1 MKDVKKDF
9 QSFVKEDGAKAPAS
23 LLSKIQDEIARTAPS
38 MGTVFVKLAGIHLM
52 ASLLSLMACPQFGV
66 HFVNHGHGLMHY
78 FMQVSDT
85 YCYIFCGAF
94 YLASTILLARMLLN
108 FDEWLVIKR
117 SRAAV
122 IMTLAL
128 VSLGAFAMHSKE
140 VTFELA
146 LLWLFGA
153 AVGGELISLSKTE
166 IRNFPRA
173 IMQARMRRYSRR
185 Q

>member
-9 QSFVKEDGAKAPAS
+9 QSFVKEEGSKAPSS
-23 LLSKIQDEIARTAPS
+23 LLAKIHDEIQKAAPS
-38 MGTVFVKLAGIHLM
+38 MGTVFVKLAGIHLV

-78 FMQVSDT
+78 FMQISEV
-85 YCYIFCGAF
+85 YCYILCGAF
-94 YLASTILLARMLLN
+94 YLATTILLARMLLN

-122 IMTLAL
+122 IMTVAL
-128 VSLGAFAMHSKE
+128 LSLGAFALHSKE
-140 VTFELA
+140 VTLELA

-166 IRNFPRA
+166 WRNIPKA
-173 IMQARMRRYSRR
+173 IMMARVRRRL
-185 Q
+185 